1 MSFIARSSLFAQT
14 TRRALSTSTTK
25 MSNYNVQLIL
35 SQSPAMLPALPYPSD
50 ALEPHISKAIM
61 ELHHSKHHQTYVT
74 NLNKVSPLNHT
85 PRSAP
90 IEPVLT
96 DHIPACVPDGDYV
109 NRKLSPPTLT
119 DQAVEDY
126 ASAVS
131 SKDIKKQIQLQS
143 AIKFNGG
150 GHINHTLF
158 WENLAPVKES
168 QFPESGPL
176 ADAVKASFGSL
187 DNLKKEVNAAALGI
201 QGSGWA
207 WLGYYAST
215 KSLEAVATANQDP
228 LLGYTALLGIDL
240 WEHAFYLDYKNVK
253 AAYLEA
259 IWKVIN
265 WKTVEARLTAS
276 GAKL

>member
-14 TRRALSTSTTK
+14 TRRAFSTSATK
-25 MSNYNVQLIL
+25 MSNYNVQSIL
-35 SQSPAMLPALPYPSD
+35 SQSPATLPDLPYAYD
-50 ALEPHISKAIM
+50 ALQPFISKTIM
-61 ELHHSKHHQTYVT
+61 ELHHRKHQLVYIGLEHAPLAPPRWPTEGDLASRLMAQTYVT
-74 NLNKVSPLNHT
+74 NLNK
-85 PRSAP
+85 
-90 IEPVLT
+90 
-96 DHIPACVPDGDYV
+96 
-109 NRKLSPPTLT
+109 
-119 DQAVEDY
+119 AVEDY

-150 GHINHTLF
+150 GEYPTGHINHTLF

-207 WLGYYAST
+207 WLGYNAST

-253 AAYLEA
+253 PSYLEA

>member
-14 TRRALSTSTTK
+14 TRRAFSTSATK
-25 MSNYNVQLIL
+25 MSHYNVQSIL
-35 SQSPAMLPALPYPSD
+35 SQSPATLPDLPYPYD
-50 ALEPHISKAIM
+50 ALEPSISKAIM

-74 NLNKVSPLNHT
+74 NLNK
-85 PRSAP
+85 
-90 IEPVLT
+90 
-96 DHIPACVPDGDYV
+96 
-109 NRKLSPPTLT
+109 
-119 DQAVEDY
+119 AVEDY

-131 SKDIKKQIQLQS
+131 AKDIKKQIQLQS

-168 QFPESGPL
+168 HFPETGPL

-187 DNLKKEVNAAALGI
+187 DNLKQEVNAAALGI

-207 WLGYYAST
+207 WLGYNAST

-253 AAYLEA
+253 PAYLEA